1 MFLSLS
7 VVPSSQELP
16 SLRAAVIQPL
26 HMMICAP
33 SNYTSLILEE
43 KERPRER
50 EQGGAGGGKKK
61 KNPVILKSPLD
72 AGLIIVCLVF
82 AVAVI
87 ETLAAR
93 LSIYST
99 WADRAR
105 PVEGF

>member
-1 MFLSLS
+1 MFLFLS
-7 VVPSSQELP
+7 VVLSSQELP
-16 SLRAAVIQPL
+16 SLRTALIQPL
-26 HMMICAP
+26 HMVICAP

-50 EQGGAGGGKKK
+50 EQGGEGGEKK

-82 AVAVI
+82 AMAVI

-93 LSIYST
+93 HSIYST

>member
-1 MFLSLS
+1 MFLFLS
-7 VVPSSQELP
+7 VVLSSQELP
-16 SLRAAVIQPL
+16 SFRTALIQPL

-50 EQGGAGGGKKK
+50 KQGWEGGEKK

-72 AGLIIVCLVF
+72 ASLIIVCLVF
-82 AVAVI
+82 AMAVI
-87 ETLAAR
+87 ETLAAQ

-99 WADRAR
+99 WADHAR
-105 PVEGF
+105 PVVGF

>member
-1 MFLSLS
+1 MPP
-7 VVPSSQELP
+7 VIIPPSYWRRKKDRGSE
-16 SLRAAVIQPL
+16 SKEGRG
-26 HMMICAP
+26 
-33 SNYTSLILEE
+33 EE
-43 KERPRER
+43 
-50 EQGGAGGGKKK
+50 KK

-82 AVAVI
+82 AMAVI